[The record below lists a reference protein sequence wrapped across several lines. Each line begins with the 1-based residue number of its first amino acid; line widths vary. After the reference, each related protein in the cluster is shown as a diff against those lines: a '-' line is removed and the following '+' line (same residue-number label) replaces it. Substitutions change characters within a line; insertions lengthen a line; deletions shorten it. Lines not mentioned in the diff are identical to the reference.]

1 MAKKKNR
8 GYWENVIKE
17 FGEFRRARSYANQ
30 KEDEYETRNWG
41 KPSSTDLKN
50 PTFKVREKARAIEE
64 EKSAKGQLAGAI
76 LQGRRYKK
84 SGKQKNK

>member
-1 MAKKKNR
+1 MAKKKDQ

-30 KEDEYETRNWG
+30 KEGEYKTRNWG
-41 KPSSTDLKN
+41 KPSSLDLKN
-50 PTFKVREKARAIEE
+50 PTFKAREKAKAIKK

-76 LQGRRYKK
+76 LQGRRYTK